1 MGKTVSEREDPSAET
16 KPMPASGLVSSPRI
30 YFGRASRAATSSLR
44 AAIAGKRPAASA
56 AANPAP
62 VYRAGD
68 PALRL
73 FGALTLPFSPTA
85 PLTGAIATLSGIADG
100 EREKLLLELGTSLV
114 RSTARRDEAA
124 GTLTLILSRTQSA
137 DVYRTLLA
145 SVRYVNEAPEPSS
158 GLRKVAL
165 QTVDAA
171 GTVTDVA
178 VTMIGIG
185 DAAREALA
193 EPPPAEA
200 AMAAA
205 IAASMSELAPAAGAE
220 AEAAPPVLDRRVVLG
235 ESMRFNSD
243 GDFTLFWWPRL
254 LATSRARRAKTGEPL
269 PDAAAQPG
277 SFFSQ
282 GGRHYRVFDP
292 EAEAPPSA
300 QPRAANDAI
309 AAKSGD
315 DTARPANDVW
325 TPGRGL
331 PPPGFDLPPM
341 LRLEDV
347 FGSDMENA
355 LVRRLI
361 EQRMAAGA

>member
-1 MGKTVSEREDPSAET
+1 
-16 KPMPASGLVSSPRI
+16 MPAAGLVSSPRI

-44 AAIAGKRPAASA
+44 AAMAGPPPVASA

-73 FGALTLPFSPTA
+73 FATLNLPFAPTT

-137 DVYRTLLA
+137 DVYRTLLT
-145 SVRYVNEAPEPSS
+145 SVRYVNEAPEPSC

-178 VTMIGIG
+178 VAMIGIG
-185 DAAREALA
+185 ATVCEALP
-193 EPPPAEA
+193 EPPPTEA
-200 AMAAA
+200 AMPPKSPVSVSEHAAA
-205 IAASMSELAPAAGAE
+205 TE
-220 AEAAPPVLDRRVVLG
+220 AEATPPLLDRRVVLG

-292 EAEAPPSA
+292 EAEAPPPA

-309 AAKSGD
+309 AAKAGD

-355 LVRRLI
+355 LVRRLV
-361 EQRMAAGA
+361 EQRIAAGA